1 VTGLYLLASG
11 VMAAA
16 SATASA
22 TASVASSATTSVA
35 DTGTIESIVT
45 TVVPSVVASVL
56 PSAVTTTTP
65 VTAQPLFLPVW
76 FEVAAIFAG
85 ALAGGMTAVRLK
97 FDVTGVMVLAVVN
110 GLGGGII
117 RDTLLQDYGVFAI
130 EQPRALWAVLVAAV
144 LAMFFFSAARRLKPL
159 LAVIDAFSLA
169 LFCIVGAD
177 KALVAGLTLVPAIM
191 LGTVTAVGG
200 GMIRDV
206 LCDREPE
213 ILRRGSLSAT
223 AALAGSTTYV
233 LLASWLNI
241 TKFPAMFA
249 AGSVAMILRV
259 GSLWLGWES
268 PEPVDLTPTVSAM
281 PRSIYRGG
289 AKLLRRTT
297 TPYEPLDDAAR
308 KREQAVHDVGE
319 VARDPRRPDVR

>member
-1 VTGLYLLASG
+1 MTGLYLLASG
-11 VMAAA
+11 AVAAA
-16 SATASA
+16 SSLTTA
-22 TASVASSATTSVA
+22 TASVASSATTSA
-35 DTGTIESIVT
+35 ATTGTLESIVT

-65 VTAQPLFLPVW
+65 VTAQSLLLPVW

-85 ALAGGMTAVRLK
+85 ALAGGMTAVRLR
-97 FDVTGVMVLAVVN
+97 FDITGVMVLAVVN

-117 RDTLLQDYGVFAI
+117 RDTLLQNYGVFALD
-130 EQPRALWAVLVAAV
+130 EPRALGAVLVAALV
-144 LAMFFFSAARRLKPL
+144 AMFFFSAARKLRPA
-159 LAVIDAFSLA
+159 LAVVDAFSLA

-177 KALVAGLTLVPAIM
+177 KALVAGLTIVPAIM
-191 LGTVTAVGG
+191 LGTVTAIGG

-233 LLASWLNI
+233 MLATWLNI
-241 TKFPAMFA
+241 TKFPAMLA
-249 AGSVAMILRV
+249 AASVAMVLRV

-268 PEPVDLTPTVSAM
+268 PEPVDLTPTMTAV
-281 PRSIYRGG
+281 PRSIFRGG
-289 AKLLRRTT
+289 SRLLRRKTH
-297 TPYEPLDDAAR
+297 EDAAADSAEDAPGTDR
-308 KREQAVHDVGE
+308 IEGDSSR
-319 VARDPRRPDVR
+319 

>member
-1 VTGLYLLASG
+1 VLGLYLLASG
-11 VMAAA
+11 AATAA
-16 SATASA
+16 SATATA

-35 DTGTIESIVT
+35 GTGTLESIVT
-45 TVVPSVVASVL
+45 TVVPSMVASVL
-56 PSAVTTTTP
+56 PSAVTTTAP
-65 VTAQPLFLPVW
+65 VSAQPLFLPVW

-117 RDTLLQDYGVFAI
+117 RDMLLQDYGVFAI
-130 EQPRALWAVLVAAV
+130 EQPRALWAVLAAALV
-144 LAMFFFSAARRLKPL
+144 AMFFFSAAKRISPA
-159 LAVIDAFSLA
+159 LAVIDAFSLG
-169 LFCIVGAD
+169 LFCLVGAD
-177 KALVAGLTLVPAIM
+177 KALVAGLTIVPAIM

-200 GMIRDV
+200 GMLRDV

-233 LLASWLNI
+233 LLVSWLNI
-241 TKFPAMFA
+241 TKFPAMVA
-249 AGSVAMILRV
+249 AGTVAMVLRV

-268 PEPVDLTPTVSAM
+268 PEPVDLTPTVTAV
-281 PRSIYRGG
+281 PRNIYRGG
-289 AKLLRRTT
+289 ARLLRRRTHPIDT
-297 TPYEPLDDAAR
+297 SEAAPPQDGDR
-308 KREQAVHDVGE
+308 HDEDLEG
-319 VARDPRRPDVR
+319 